1 MAKASLLD
9 AVSAGVKDRMPWHQR
24 LPKEAA
30 AELAAVRERYRNGT
44 LGDQPYLVARL
55 TVAACKANGWD
66 MPSEKAI
73 AKWLT
78 SDN

>member
-9 AVSAGVKDRMPWHQR
+9 AVSAGVKDHMPWHQR
-24 LPKEAA
+24 LPKEAT
-30 AELAAVRERYRNGT
+30 AELAAVRERYRKGT